1 MPSRRP
7 LKDIC
12 FFAGAT
18 AQKEDARDSLHLLL
32 IFPNLQARFPIT
44 SVITH
49 KLFVYPNLKIQAR
62 LKNLYLFSP
71 LV

>member
-7 LKDIC
+7 LKDLC
-12 FFAGAT
+12 LFAGAT
-18 AQKEDARDSLHLLL
+18 AQKEDTRDSLHFK
-32 IFPNLQARFPIT
+32 IPNSQARFPIT

-49 KLFVYPNLKIQAR
+49 KLFVYPNLKAR

-71 LV
+71 LA

>member
-7 LKDIC
+7 LKDLC
-12 FFAGAT
+12 LFAGAT
-18 AQKEDARDSLHLLL
+18 AQKEDTRDSLHLLL

-49 KLFVYPNLKIQAR
+49 KLFVYPNLKAR